1 MDLSSTIGLLLGIVF
16 IIRGIVTSGNLSS
29 FWDLPSVII
38 VLGGTI
44 ASTLASYP
52 IKDFLNIGK
61 VIKKAF
67 FYKEES
73 PDEVITEIIGL
84 ANVARK
90 EGLLSLE
97 EYAENL
103 DDEFL
108 QKGIMLIVDGTD
120 PDLVRNILET
130 ELVFLE
136 ERHLEGQGI
145 FQTMGTYAPAFGMIG
160 TLIGLINMLRYLDD
174 PSAIGPNMSVA
185 LVTTFYGSVLANVV
199 FLPLAQKLKI
209 RSNSE
214 ILVKELMVEGLL
226 SIQAGENP
234 RIIEEKLKTFIPPNM
249 RKDYRKQLEREV
261 IQWEEEEGGKQSKV
275 ILAIG

>member
-1 MDLSSTIGLLLGIVF
+1 MDLSSTIGLILGVVF
-16 IIRGIVTSGNLSS
+16 IIGGIITSGDLST

-38 VLGGTI
+38 VLGGTV

-52 IKDFLNIGK
+52 LEDFFNIGK
-61 VIKKAF
+61 VVKKAF
-67 FYKEES
+67 FNKEEA
-73 PDEVITEIIGL
+73 PEEVITEIISL

-108 QKGIMLIVDGTD
+108 RKGIMLIVDGTD
-120 PDLVRNILET
+120 PELVRNILET

-136 ERHLEGQGI
+136 ERHQEGQGV

-160 TLIGLINMLRYLDD
+160 TLIGLINMLKYLDD
-174 PSAIGPNMSVA
+174 PSNIGPNMSVA
-185 LVTTFYGSVLANVV
+185 LVTTFYGSMLANVV

-214 ILVKELMVEGLL
+214 ILVKELMLEGLL

-249 RKDYRKQLEREV
+249 RKDYRGQMEREV
-261 IQWEEEEGGKQSKV
+261 M
-275 ILAIG
+275 

>member
-1 MDLSSTIGLLLGIVF
+1 MDISTIIGLLMGFVF
-16 IIRGIVTSGNLSS
+16 IIGGILVSGQLDSY
-29 FWDLPSVII
+29 WDIPSIFI
-38 VLGGTI
+38 VLGGTF
-44 ASTLASYP
+44 AATLASFP
-52 IKDFLNIGK
+52 LKKFLNTSK

-67 FYKEES
+67 YYKEAS
-73 PDEVITEIIGL
+73 PDDVIGEIIVL

-108 QKGIMLIVDGTD
+108 KKGIMLIVDGTD

-136 ERHLEGQGI
+136 ERHSDGQRI
-145 FQTMGTYAPAFGMIG
+145 FETMGTYAPAFGMIG

-174 PSAIGPNMSVA
+174 PSTIGPNMSVA
-185 LVTTFYGSVLANVV
+185 LVTTFYGSMLANIV
-199 FLPLAQKLKI
+199 FLPIAQKLKI
-209 RSNSE
+209 RSKDE

-234 RIIEEKLKTFIPPNM
+234 RIIEEKLKTFIPPEM
-249 RKDYRKQLEREV
+249 RKDYRNWMEREET
-261 IQWEEEEGGKQSKV
+261 Q
-275 ILAIG
+275 